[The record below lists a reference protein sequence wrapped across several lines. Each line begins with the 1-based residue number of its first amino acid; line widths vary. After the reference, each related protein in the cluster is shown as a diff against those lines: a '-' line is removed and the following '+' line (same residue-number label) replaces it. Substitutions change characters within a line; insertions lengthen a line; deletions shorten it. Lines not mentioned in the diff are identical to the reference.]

1 MANHLG
7 REGLVKISSTTI
19 GELRNYALSHSSD
32 TVEDSVI
39 GDTYRTR
46 LATMKT
52 WSASGDLYWDEAD
65 AGQLLITI
73 GSQVTLNLYPE
84 GASHDRADWDRGEK
98 LRREDAGPGGGQ
110 RRPDTGAGV
119 SDGFAVETEVA
130 PRMLRWIVNENQ
142 MSLVFTECA
151 GALARPR

>member
-19 GELRNYALSHSSD
+19 GELRNYSLSHSSD
-32 TVEDSVI
+32 VVEDSVI

-52 WSASGDLYWDEAD
+52 WSASGDLYWDETN

-73 GSQVTLNLYPE
+73 GSSVTLNLYPE
-84 GASHDRADWDRGEK
+84 GDTAGDTYYSGAAIVTKFDISASFDGIVE
-98 LRREDAGPGGGQ
+98 
-110 RRPDTGAGV
+110 GAISFEGNGV
-119 SDGFAVETEVA
+119 LTVTSV
-130 PRMLRWIVNENQ
+130 
-142 MSLVFTECA
+142 
-151 GALARPR
+151 

>member
-52 WSASGDLYWDEAD
+52 WSASGDLYWDETD

-73 GSQVTLNLYPE
+73 GSSVTLNLYPE
-84 GASHDRADWDRGEK
+84 G
-98 LRREDAGPGGGQ
+98 
-110 RRPDTGAGV
+110 GAGGDV
-119 SDGFAVETEVA
+119 YYTGGAIVTKFDISASFDGIVE
-130 PRMLRWIVNENQ
+130 
-142 MSLVFTECA
+142 
-151 GALARPR
+151 GAISFEGNGVLTVTSV

>member
-7 REGLVKISSTTI
+7 REGIVKISSTTI

-52 WSASGDLYWDEAD
+52 WSASGDLYWDEAN

-73 GSQVTLNLYPE
+73 GSSVTLNLYPE
-84 GASHDRADWDRGEK
+84 GG
-98 LRREDAGPGGGQ
+98 
-110 RRPDTGAGV
+110 DTGDIYYSGSAIV
-119 SDGFAVETEVA
+119 TKFDISASFDGIVEGSIAFEG
-130 PRMLRWIVNENQ
+130 N
-142 MSLVFTECA
+142 
-151 GALARPR
+151 GALSTLTA

>member
-52 WSASGDLYWDEAD
+52 WSASGDLYWDEAN

-73 GSQVTLNLYPE
+73 GSSVTLNLYPE
-84 GASHDRADWDRGEK
+84 GG
-98 LRREDAGPGGGQ
+98 
-110 RRPDTGAGV
+110 DTGDIYYSGSAIV
-119 SDGFAVETEVA
+119 TKFDISASFDGIVEGSIAFEG
-130 PRMLRWIVNENQ
+130 N
-142 MSLVFTECA
+142 
-151 GALARPR
+151 GALSTLTV

>member
-7 REGLVKISSTTI
+7 REGIVKISATTI

-52 WSASGDLYWDEAD
+52 WSASGDLYWDETN

-73 GSQVTLNLYPE
+73 GSAVTLNLYPE
-84 GASHDRADWDRGEK
+84 GA
-98 LRREDAGPGGGQ
+98 
-110 RRPDTGAGV
+110 DTGDIYYSGAAIV
-119 SDGFAVETEVA
+119 TKFDISASFDGIVEGSIAFEG
-130 PRMLRWIVNENQ
+130 N
-142 MSLVFTECA
+142 
-151 GALARPR
+151 GALSTLTA

>member
-19 GELRNYALSHSSD
+19 GELRNYQLSHSSD
-32 TVEDSVI
+32 VVEDSVI

-52 WSASGDLYWDEAD
+52 FSVSGDLYWDETN

-73 GSQVTLNLYPE
+73 GSSVTLNLYPE
-84 GASHDRADWDRGEK
+84 GA
-98 LRREDAGPGGGQ
+98 
-110 RRPDTGAGV
+110 DTGDIYYSGAAIVTKFDV
-119 SDGFAVETEVA
+119 SASFDGIVEGSIAFEG
-130 PRMLRWIVNENQ
+130 N
-142 MSLVFTECA
+142 
-151 GALARPR
+151 GALSTLTV

>member
-19 GELRNYALSHSSD
+19 GELRNYSLSHSSD
-32 TVEDSVI
+32 VVEDSVI

-52 WSASGDLYWDEAD
+52 WSASGDLYWDETD

-73 GSQVTLNLYPE
+73 GSSVTLNLYPE
-84 GASHDRADWDRGEK
+84 GATN
-98 LRREDAGPGGGQ
+98 
-110 RRPDTGAGV
+110 PDVYYSGAAIV
-119 SDGFAVETEVA
+119 TKFDISASFDGIVEGSIAFEGNGTLSTLTA
-130 PRMLRWIVNENQ
+130 
-142 MSLVFTECA
+142 
-151 GALARPR
+151 

>member
-7 REGLVKISSTTI
+7 REGLVKISATTI
-19 GELRNYALSHSSD
+19 GELRNYSLSHSSD

-52 WSASGDLYWDEAD
+52 WSASGDLYWDETD

-73 GSQVTLNLYPE
+73 GSSVTLNLYPE
-84 GASHDRADWDRGEK
+84 GAT
-98 LRREDAGPGGGQ
+98 AG
-110 RRPDTGAGV
+110 DVYYTGSAIVTKFDISASFDGIVEGAISFDGNGV
-119 SDGFAVETEVA
+119 LTVTSV
-130 PRMLRWIVNENQ
+130 
-142 MSLVFTECA
+142 
-151 GALARPR
+151 

>member
-7 REGLVKISSTTI
+7 REGLVKISTTLI

-32 TVEDSVI
+32 VVEDSVI

-52 WSASGDLYWDEAD
+52 FSVSGDLYWDETN

-73 GSQVTLNLYPE
+73 GSSVTLNLYPE
-84 GASHDRADWDRGEK
+84 GDTAGDIYYSGSAIVTKFDISASF
-98 LRREDAGPGGGQ
+98 
-110 RRPDTGAGV
+110 
-119 SDGFAVETEVA
+119 DGIVEGSIAFEG
-130 PRMLRWIVNENQ
+130 N
-142 MSLVFTECA
+142 
-151 GALARPR
+151 GALSTLTAV

>member
-7 REGLVKISSTTI
+7 REGLIKVSSTTI
-19 GELRNYALSHSSD
+19 GELRNYSLSHSSD

-46 LATMKT
+46 QGSMKT

-73 GSQVTLNLYPE
+73 GSTVTLNLYPE
-84 GASHDRADWDRGEK
+84 GASA
-98 LRREDAGPGGGQ
+98 
-110 RRPDTGAGV
+110 
-119 SDGFAVETEVA
+119 SDVYYSGSAIVTKFAVSA
-130 PRMLRWIVNENQ
+130 
-142 MSLVFTECA
+142 SFDGLVEGSIAFEGN
-151 GALARPR
+151 GALSTLTA

>member
-52 WSASGDLYWDEAD
+52 WSASGDLYWDEAN

-73 GSQVTLNLYPE
+73 GSSVTLNLYPE
-84 GASHDRADWDRGEK
+84 GA
-98 LRREDAGPGGGQ
+98 
-110 RRPDTGAGV
+110 DTGDIYYSGSAIV
-119 SDGFAVETEVA
+119 TKFDISASFDGIVEGSIAFEG
-130 PRMLRWIVNENQ
+130 N
-142 MSLVFTECA
+142 
-151 GALARPR
+151 GALSTLTV

>member
-19 GELRNYALSHSSD
+19 GELRNYNLSHSSD

-52 WSASGDLYWDEAD
+52 FSVSGDLYWDETD

-73 GSQVTLNLYPE
+73 GSSVTLNLYPE
-84 GASHDRADWDRGEK
+84 GASSGDVYY
-98 LRREDAGPGGGQ
+98 
-110 RRPDTGAGV
+110 TGAAIVTKFDISASFDGLVEGAISFEGNGV
-119 SDGFAVETEVA
+119 LTVTSV
-130 PRMLRWIVNENQ
+130 
-142 MSLVFTECA
+142 
-151 GALARPR
+151 

>member
-52 WSASGDLYWDEAD
+52 FSVSGDLYWDETN

-73 GSQVTLNLYPE
+73 GSSVTLNLYPE
-84 GASHDRADWDRGEK
+84 GA
-98 LRREDAGPGGGQ
+98 
-110 RRPDTGAGV
+110 DTGDVYYSGAAIV
-119 SDGFAVETEVA
+119 TKFDISASFDGIVEGSIAFEG
-130 PRMLRWIVNENQ
+130 N
-142 MSLVFTECA
+142 
-151 GALARPR
+151 GALSTLTA